1 MREGEAGVVQYVV
14 RRVLWTIPVLWLV
27 ATVTFFLMHSAP
39 GSPWDAKSTQGR
51 QLDPALEASF
61 NRQYG
66 LDEPLF
72 IQYTTYLKN
81 AVTLDFGDSYKQR
94 GKSVTE
100 IIAQG
105 FPYSAKI
112 GVLALILALTIG
124 IPVGIFAALRH
135 NTVADYASL
144 FVTTISYTLPDF
156 VIAIFLLIVF
166 SVNLGWFPILFTD
179 WRSYILPAV
188 ALGTGS
194 AAFITRLTRSS
205 VLEALRD
212 DHVTTARAKGLPN
225 RTVIARHVVRN
236 SLIPVLTVVGPAFA
250 GLVTGTIIIERVFG
264 VPGLGELFIDS
275 ITSRDYPVIM
285 GVTLFYAFIIVM
297 SNLVVDIAY
306 GFVDPRIR
314 TSQ

>member
-1 MREGEAGVVQYVV
+1 VIQYII

-66 LDEPLF
+66 LDKPLF
-72 IQYTTYLKN
+72 QQYTTYLGN
-81 AVTLDFGDSYKQR
+81 AVSLDFGDSYKQR
-94 GKSVTE
+94 GKSVVE
-100 IIAQG
+100 IIGQG
-105 FPYSAKI
+105 FPYSARI
-112 GVLALILALTIG
+112 GVLALVIAISIG

-135 NTVADYASL
+135 NTIADYTSL
-144 FVTTISYTLPDF
+144 FVTTVSYTLPDF

-179 WRSYILPAV
+179 WRSYILPAL

-194 AAFITRLTRSS
+194 AAYIARLTRSS
-205 VLEALRD
+205 VLESLRD
-212 DHVTTARAKGLPN
+212 DHVTTARAKGLPH

-236 SLIPVLTVVGPAFA
+236 SLIPVLTVIGPAFA
-250 GLVTGTIIIERVFG
+250 GLITGTIIIERVFG
-264 VPGLGELFIDS
+264 VPGMGRLFIDS

-297 SNLVVDIAY
+297 SNLVVDVAY
-306 GFVDPRIR
+306 GLVDPRIR
-314 TSQ
+314 ASQ